1 MSKNKWYM
9 VLLISLILSVII
21 YVSDGMLNVGKKEPY
36 YSVSVVLD
44 DSGSERWSAFRE
56 GMEQAAASNNIHLNV
71 VSTGKLLNLREEC
84 SVISRE
90 LENGADGMILELCG
104 DDTEKLFSE
113 IGDTGTMVLVEN
125 DIRSE
130 NLFSVVAPD
139 QYELGKVVAKAVA
152 EGEQEGLAEL
162 KIGILSGN
170 QEKESQRQ
178 RLKGVQDFLEGEG
191 AKDMWV
197 LSEREISS
205 RKRGELEP
213 VDVLITLENSE
224 TERAVDFLLE
234 TTENTFRLYG
244 EGRSEKAVYYLDKG
258 IIEALI
264 VPNEFYMGYQSV
276 MILAQKLKFFTSGA
290 ENETVDFLTV
300 TDENLY
306 DRDVEKILF
315 PTIR

>member
-1 MSKNKWYM
+1 
-9 VLLISLILSVII
+9 
-21 YVSDGMLNVGKKEPY
+21 
-36 YSVSVVLD
+36 
-44 DSGSERWSAFRE
+44 
-56 GMEQAAASNNIHLNV
+56 
-71 VSTGKLLNLREEC
+71 
-84 SVISRE
+84 
-90 LENGADGMILELCG
+90 
-104 DDTEKLFSE
+104 
-113 IGDTGTMVLVEN
+113 
-125 DIRSE
+125 
-130 NLFSVVAPD
+130 
-139 QYELGKVVAKAVA
+139 
-152 EGEQEGLAEL
+152 
-162 KIGILSGN
+162 
-170 QEKESQRQ
+170 
-178 RLKGVQDFLEGEG
+178 
-191 AKDMWV
+191 MWV

>member
-1 MSKNKWYM
+1 
-9 VLLISLILSVII
+9 
-21 YVSDGMLNVGKKEPY
+21 
-36 YSVSVVLD
+36 
-44 DSGSERWSAFRE
+44 
-56 GMEQAAASNNIHLNV
+56 
-71 VSTGKLLNLREEC
+71 
-84 SVISRE
+84 
-90 LENGADGMILELCG
+90 
-104 DDTEKLFSE
+104 
-113 IGDTGTMVLVEN
+113 MVLVEN